1 MLGFVVD
8 AVEESIYNLVIHGL
22 SLILFCSILFDIHEC
37 AIKIYAFYIMVGF
50 DNAYT
55 ARSSGHFHGLESR
68 DAGTADA
75 ASRIAAQRAFGTT
88 GDVNLLRGYSVPDG
102 ATLIGTLGNS
112 NAWNYGETR
121 GNRREIASLVNAANS
136 GRKGGRNNKSKRRK
150 SRKGNKSKKRK
161 SRKTTRRRR

>member
-1 MLGFVVD
+1 
-8 AVEESIYNLVIHGL
+8 
-22 SLILFCSILFDIHEC
+22 
-37 AIKIYAFYIMVGF
+37 MVGF

-75 ASRIAAQRAFGTT
+75 ASRIAAQRAFGAT
-88 GDVNLLRGYSVPDG
+88 GDINLLRGNSVPDG
-102 ATLIGTLGNS
+102 ATLVGTLGNS

-121 GNRREIASLVNAANS
+121 RDRGDIARLANA

-161 SRKTTRRRR
+161 YRKTRRR